1 MNNDAPL
8 GAGPSNG
15 GNGSAPR
22 VAGSPH
28 TRRSRANT
36 ANRPRESRSGAVSGK
51 VREAVRKKLSFYTD
65 MMSQLDMLVYAELCA
80 LYYMDCSFFRFF
92 FRAVAHSFFLSPKA
106 EDFAIVLDARRP
118 HVFVVG
124 ASNFLGLLAHS
135 LGALPAASEANRG
148 YLHGGVIIDFIG
160 QSAPNSKLSL
170 VALDLLVFVVQCLM
184 LAIHTERE
192 AMRRV
197 VFPLRTVAAASTTTP
212 VAAAAAAAV
221 ARAGSTPLPPPAT
234 SPPAAT
240 LQEHDAE
247 ERGVQ
252 PRPQITG
259 GANAGP
265 TSSRADE
272 TSPTSEEDER
282 LHKID
287 FGGSAGAASPEEAA
301 EHELDMLSSGSNI
314 GDFYI
319 VHTIRRAVQER
330 RGDFAAQSLQSIGYA
345 VTLARMAAER
355 RTRAGAASAVR
366 PAR

>member
-1 MNNDAPL
+1 MNNNAPL
-8 GAGPSNG
+8 GAGPSDG
-15 GNGSAPR
+15 GNGSASR
-22 VAGSPH
+22 VAGSQH

-51 VREAVRKKLSFYTD
+51 VREAVKKKLSFYTD

-80 LYYMDCSFFRFF
+80 LYYLDCSFFRFF
-92 FRAVAHSFFLSPKA
+92 IRAVAHSFFLSPKA

-118 HVFVVG
+118 HVFVVV
-124 ASNFLGLLAHS
+124 ASNFLSLLAHS
-135 LGALPAASEANRG
+135 LGALPKASEANRG

-160 QSAPNSKLSL
+160 QSAPKSKLSL

-197 VFPLRTVAAASTTTP
+197 VSPLRTVAAASTTTP

-221 ARAGSTPLPPPAT
+221 ARTGGAPLPPPAA

-252 PRPQITG
+252 PRPRST
-259 GANAGP
+259 AGTSTDP
-265 TSSRADE
+265 TSSRTDE
-272 TSPTSEEDER
+272 TFPTSEDDR

-287 FGGSAGAASPEEAA
+287 VGGSGGAASPEETA
-301 EHELDMLSSGSNI
+301 EHELDALSSGSNI
-314 GDFYI
+314 GDFYM

-330 RGDFAAQSLQSIGYA
+330 QGDSAAQSLQSIGYA

-366 PAR
+366 PAQ